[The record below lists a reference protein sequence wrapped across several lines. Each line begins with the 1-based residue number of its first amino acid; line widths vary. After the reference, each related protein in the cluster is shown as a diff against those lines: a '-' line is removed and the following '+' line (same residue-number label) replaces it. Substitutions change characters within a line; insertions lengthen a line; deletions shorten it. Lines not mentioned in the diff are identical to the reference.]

1 MITIQNKAECCGCTA
16 CFNICPKNAISM
28 QPDEEGFY
36 ILQQIKR
43 NVLIVG
49 YAKRSARCHRKK
61 SHEEQTDAYIIRYN
75 NQKIVE
81 ESTSGGAFTA
91 ISSYVF
97 ENGGIVYGTGYDADM
112 KVICKKAACMEDLK
126 EMRGSK
132 FVQSS
137 LNRTFQEIKT
147 ALRTEKLILLRV
159 HRAKF
164 RD

>member
-1 MITIQNKAECCGCTA
+1 
-16 CFNICPKNAISM
+16 M
-28 QPDEEGFY
+28 QPDEEGFLY
-36 ILQQIKR
+36 PVVDQEKCVDCGLCEKICP
-43 NVLIVG
+43 V
-49 YAKRSARCHRKK
+49 SSKK

-137 LNRTFQEIKT
+137 LDRTFQEIKT
-147 ALRTEKLILLRV
+147 ELKTEKLILFTGTPCQVSGLI
-159 HRAKF
+159 HYLGKHPENFALGEL
-164 RD
+164 

>member
-28 QPDEEGFY
+28 QPDEEGFLY
-36 ILQQIKR
+36 PVVDQEKCVDCGLCEKICP
-43 NVLIVG
+43 V
-49 YAKRSARCHRKK
+49 SSKK

-126 EMRGSK
+126 EMRGCT
-132 FVQSS
+132 
-137 LNRTFQEIKT
+137 TFQI
-147 ALRTEKLILLRV
+147 
-159 HRAKF
+159 
-164 RD
+164 